1 MSSSYGADVAIGR
14 QPWSELRYKASH
26 GSHPPT
32 VGRSLSG
39 ALERA
44 PPLQWVLRSRR
55 QWLSQER
62 HAFFP
67 GGRVYRRHREEQY
80 APGQLIGDRVH
91 VLSEQSPNVFRARH
105 RMNDK
110 AYQQC
115 THEMDLELKRRDHT
129 KVSTPTT
136 HSPEKV

>member
-55 QWLSQER
+55 QCLSQER
-62 HAFFP
+62 HALFP
-67 GGRVYRRHREEQY
+67 GGRV
-80 APGQLIGDRVH
+80 PGTVKSSIPQVSSSGI
-91 VLSEQSPNVFRARH
+91 
-105 RMNDK
+105 
-110 AYQQC
+110 
-115 THEMDLELKRRDHT
+115 
-129 KVSTPTT
+129 VSTFSRSNRKT
-136 HSPEKV
+136 SFALVIG